1 MAVSSLS
8 PFAARLLQHLDSSNA
23 CPTDLQRA
31 SLVLTYPFIDASN
44 RDEVMRFYGQ
54 PSAGNGIERLNETST
69 DKEGAPDRLDFR
81 LKLTHLW
88 KGKIESL

>member
-1 MAVSSLS
+1 MS
-8 PFAARLLQHLDSSNA
+8 
-23 CPTDLQRA
+23 TDLQRA
-31 SLVLTYPFIDASN
+31 SLVLTYTFIDASN

-54 PSAGNGIERLNETST
+54 PSAGNSIEKLNETST

-88 KGKIESL
+88 KGKIKNLLKQAGDTHSRASSFLND